1 MINNNFLRYEFK
13 YFMSSKISDEIFNQ
27 SLNFMNIDN
36 YAQFNKDNKYLVRSL
51 YFDNDDYNNFFEKV
65 DGIKI
70 RKKFRLRSYD
80 KQLNS
85 KIQFFLEMKGKSS

>member
-1 MINNNFLRYEFK
+1 
-13 YFMSSKISDEIFNQ
+13 
-27 SLNFMNIDN
+27 MNIDN

-70 RKKFRLRSYD
+70 RKNLD
-80 KQLNS
+80 
-85 KIQFFLEMKGKSS
+85 